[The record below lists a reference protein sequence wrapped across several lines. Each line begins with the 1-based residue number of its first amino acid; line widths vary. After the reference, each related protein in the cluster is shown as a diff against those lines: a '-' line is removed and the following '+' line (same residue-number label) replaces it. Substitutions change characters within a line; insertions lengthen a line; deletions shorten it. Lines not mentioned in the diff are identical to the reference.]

1 MHINLDYK
9 KCCGCNACIATCPV
23 NAIVQ
28 QKDELGFS
36 YPIVDEEK
44 CIQCGKCI
52 KACQMDAIVYPET
65 YEYEYYAGQSKD
77 EEILKVSSSG
87 GIFDALARQILSCGG
102 TVYGAGFDE
111 AWNVVHSRATNLQE
125 LTAFYGSKY
134 VQSDNVK
141 VYENLAEDLKEG
153 RTVLFSGT
161 PCQCQ
166 GVKKYVNT
174 MKVNEDK
181 LYLVDFVCHGVAS
194 PEIWQK
200 YIQLLQKERGTI
212 KYYNFRNKD
221 SGWKKYRTSILND
234 KGEEISDNK
243 YKYFDLYSSLL
254 STRSSCFNCDFTTYN
269 RASDITLGDFWNIDK
284 LENNLNL
291 EAGVSQILINS
302 SKGKCL
308 FEEIK
313 ESIEYLQCTQK
324 DCWQPHLEYPVEQPR
339 GRDKFI
345 SFYRNNEFDKVM
357 AKYGRGTFVGKCKK
371 VMMPI
376 VKKLGLYVIAGKIY
390 NFVFGNSRKKNKA

>member
-44 CIQCGKCI
+44 CIRCGKCI

-65 YEYEYYAGQSKD
+65 FKYEYYAGQSKD

-141 VYENLAEDLKEG
+141 VYENLAEALKAG

-174 MKVNEDK
+174 MKINEDK

-221 SGWKKYRTSILND
+221 SGWKKDRTSILND

-243 YKYFDLYSSLL
+243 YKYFDLYRSLL
-254 STRSSCFNCDFTTYN
+254 ATRNSCFKCDFTTYN

-284 LENNLNL
+284 LENNLNQ
-291 EAGVSQILINS
+291 ETGVSQILINS
-302 SKGKCL
+302 KKGKQL
-308 FEEIK
+308 FEQIK
-313 ESIEYLQCTQK
+313 NNIIYLQCTKQ